1 MTKPQENFL
10 TPLRI
15 IDDLVGKLQA
25 LSIPGIDVEAVI
37 ASQRKNI
44 EALVA
49 ASRTTMDSVNAL
61 GKRQAE
67 ILQETMS
74 QTAYSLETM
83 IKAGSPFD
91 IAAKQAELTKEGF
104 EKALGNMREL
114 AEMVTKAQHGAMD
127 PISHRVSESL
137 DELKQMALKTT
148 ESSAPP
154 PSAPKTKPVEAMVRA
169 VG

>member
-1 MTKPQENFL
+1 MRTEQPCG
-10 TPLRI
+10 
-15 IDDLVGKLQA
+15 LVSKLQG
-25 LSIPGIDVEAVI
+25 LSIPSIDVEAVM
-37 ASQRKNI
+37 ASQQKNI
-44 EALVA
+44 EALAA
-49 ASRTTMDSVNAL
+49 ASRTAMDSVNAV

-74 QTAYSLETM
+74 QTTSSLQTLG
-83 IKAGSPFD
+83 KAGSPHE
-91 IAAKQAELTKEGF
+91 IVAKQVELTKEGF

-127 PISHRVSESL
+127 AISHRVSESL

-148 ESSAPP
+148 ELSALP
-154 PSAPKTKPVEAMVRA
+154 PSAPKTKPVAAMVRA

>member
-25 LSIPGIDVEAVI
+25 LSIPGIDVEAMM
-37 ASQRKNI
+37 ASQQKNI

-49 ASRTTMDSVNAL
+49 ASRTAMGSVNAL

-114 AEMVTKAQHGAMD
+114 AEMVTKAQNTTMD
-127 PISHRVSESL
+127 AISHRVSESL
-137 DELKQMALKTT
+137 DELKQLASKTT
-148 ESSAPP
+148 P
-154 PSAPKTKPVEAMVRA
+154 PSAPKTKPVAA
-169 VG
+169 TAHTGG